1 MFIFVPSLSS
11 QVEECLSLVMG
22 LSPADKLAAVEVW
35 NKASERFQDIVDNN
49 NTSVTVAAAVEEDK
63 GCHSSD
69 VSLLYDM
76 LLFHVTD
83 ESMLTLQ
90 LHDQPVPVAFMVLT
104 STLEILFNH
113 SKVINSRH

>member
-1 MFIFVPSLSS
+1 MSS

-35 NKASERFQDIVDNN
+35 NNASERFQDIVDNN
-49 NTSVTVAAAVEEDK
+49 TFVTVAAAVEEDK
-63 GCHSSD
+63 GCHSDD
-69 VSLLYDM
+69 VSLYDM

-90 LHDQPVPVAFMVLT
+90 LHDQPVPVAFMVNIYFGD
-104 STLEILFNH
+104 SF
-113 SKVINSRH
+113 